1 MTLSTIKYRTE
12 DWQKVYVK
20 KKEMNGMKSQKT
32 ECESG
37 KVFGVIIGGVL
48 RATFFFPPKIQALN
62 KYKILGVTE
71 GKRTTGSQKVNIGTE
86 TPGLVLRDKL
96 TSAHLRFMGLES

>member
-1 MTLSTIKYRTE
+1 MTLSTIKYHTE
-12 DWQKVYVK
+12 EWQKVYVK

-48 RATFFFPPKIQALN
+48 RATFFFLP
-62 KYKILGVTE
+62 KYKH
-71 GKRTTGSQKVNIGTE
+71 S
-86 TPGLVLRDKL
+86 
-96 TSAHLRFMGLES
+96 TSIKYLESLREREPQDHRRLT